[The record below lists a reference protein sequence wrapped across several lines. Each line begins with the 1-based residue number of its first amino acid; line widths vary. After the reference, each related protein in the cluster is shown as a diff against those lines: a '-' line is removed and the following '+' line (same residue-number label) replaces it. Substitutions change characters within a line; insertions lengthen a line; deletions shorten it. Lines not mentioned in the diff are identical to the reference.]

1 LDAEAIRDAMLFSAG
16 KLDLTPPVGSMVATY
31 GEGYAAGAVLGNPPD
46 QRDFHRAVYLPV
58 LRGSTIESLALFD
71 GVDGSA
77 VVGQRAETVI
87 PAQSHYLLNSPH
99 VLKLAQAAAVRL
111 AEGQRAPE
119 ERVRL
124 AYLGWFGRPA
134 TKAEVE
140 AALTFVNDYRD
151 RGVKAKKTARVAE
164 YDAWTAFCQALWASG
179 EFLSR
184 R

>member
-1 LDAEAIRDAMLFSAG
+1 
-16 KLDLTPPVGSMVATY
+16 V
-31 GEGYAAGAVLGNPPD
+31 PPD
-46 QRDFHRAVYLPV
+46 QRDFHRSVYLPV

-124 AYLGWFGRPA
+124 AYLGWFGRPP
-134 TKAEVE
+134 TKAEVG
-140 AALTFVNDYRD
+140 AALAFINDYRD
-151 RGVKAKKTARVAE
+151 RGVKTKQTFRVAE